1 MIIFFYVVDE
11 KWKLLDNSQLKF
23 IMYGLENDISISM
36 VFRRHEQVLMSM
48 QAEGK
53 DVIQIFLFDILKKK
67 LGIIDWVFLLSQI
80 LFKRLL
86 IYLLISVVINI
97 HHLILLVSYS

>member
-23 IMYGLENDISISM
+23 IKYGLENDISISM
-36 VFRRHEQVLMSM
+36 VFSRHEQVLMSM

-53 DVIQIFLFDILKKK
+53 DKIQIFLFDILKKK
-67 LGIIDWVFLLSQI
+67 LGIID
-80 LFKRLL
+80 
-86 IYLLISVVINI
+86 
-97 HHLILLVSYS
+97 